1 MLTVSAL
8 AIDLS
13 AAGGPARVLRGVTL
27 AVGSGALVALLGG
40 NGAGKTTLLRAIA
53 GLHRPAQG
61 VIQFRGADLGRLAPA
76 AIVRRG
82 VALAWEAAD
91 FGGLSVAETLAL
103 GAAAG
108 RGRHAAML
116 ARVYALFPPLAAAR
130 GAPAAGLDGD
140 GARMLAVGRAVVTRP
155 RVLLLDEP
163 MAGLSEPAVELMREA
178 LLALQLGGM
187 SLLLAAQD
195 AALALALCDYGYVL
209 RRGSIVAQ
217 GKPAVLRETQA
228 AMEAFLG

>member
-8 AIDLS
+8 AIRH
-13 AAGGPARVLRGVTL
+13 GPVQALRGVTL
-27 AVGSGALVALLGG
+27 ALGIGALVALLGG
-40 NGAGKTTLLRAIA
+40 NGAGKTTLLRTIA
-53 GLHRPAQG
+53 GLYRPAQG
-61 VIQFRGADLGRLAPA
+61 AIQFRGADLARLAPA

-103 GAAAG
+103 GAVAG

-130 GAPAAGLDGD
+130 AAPAAQLDPD

-163 MAGLSEPAVELMREA
+163 MAGLSEPAVELMRD
-178 LLALQLGGM
+178 ALQALHAGGM
-187 SLLLAAQD
+187 ALLLAAQD

-209 RRGSIVAQ
+209 RRGRIVAQ
-217 GKPAVLRETQA
+217 GKPAALRETQA

>member
-8 AIDLS
+8 AS
-13 AAGGPARVLRGVTL
+13 SHGPVRALRGVTL
-27 AVGSGALVALLGG
+27 AVGSGAFVALLGG

-53 GLHRPAQG
+53 GLHRPVHG
-61 VIQFRGADLGRLAPA
+61 VIQFRGADLVRREPA

-82 VALAWEAAD
+82 VALAWEAAA

-103 GAAAG
+103 GAMAG

-130 GAPAAGLDGD
+130 SAPAAGLDGD
-140 GARMLAVGRAVVTRP
+140 AARMLAVGRAMVTRP

-163 MAGLSEPAVELMREA
+163 MAGLSEPAAELMRDA
-178 LLALQLGGM
+178 LLALHTAGVA
-187 SLLLAAQD
+187 LLLAAQD

-209 RRGSIVAQ
+209 RRGGIVAQ
-217 GKPAVLRETQA
+217 GKPAMLRESQA
-228 AMEAFLG
+228 AREAFLG